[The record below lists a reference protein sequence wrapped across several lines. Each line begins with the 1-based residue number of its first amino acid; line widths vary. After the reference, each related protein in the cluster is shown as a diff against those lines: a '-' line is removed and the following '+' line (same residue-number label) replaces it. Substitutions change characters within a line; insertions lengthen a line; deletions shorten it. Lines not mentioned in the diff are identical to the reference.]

1 MKWRKALEAQT
12 SIRSKGHKDMSFLS
26 TLKPMELS
34 MLRGIV
40 RKTEFAYVEAK
51 HGKAF
56 VTDYEVDKLI
66 DSIGPEI
73 IERMIKFG
81 VDKGL
86 R

>member
-1 MKWRKALEAQT
+1 
-12 SIRSKGHKDMSFLS
+12 MSFIG

-34 MLRGIV
+34 LLRGIV

-51 HGKAF
+51 HGKS
-56 VTDYEVDKLI
+56 VITDAECDKLI
-66 DSIGPEI
+66 ESIGPEVV
-73 IERMIKFG
+73 ERMNKLR

>member
-1 MKWRKALEAQT
+1 
-12 SIRSKGHKDMSFLS
+12 MSFTK
-26 TLKPMELS
+26 TLKQEELS

-40 RKTEFAYVEAK
+40 KKVHFQHFDEK
-51 HGKAF
+51 HGASF
-56 VTDYEVDKLI
+56 VTNKMLDQMI

-73 IERMIKFG
+73 VERMIKFG

>member
-1 MKWRKALEAQT
+1 
-12 SIRSKGHKDMSFLS
+12 MSFIS

-34 MLRGIV
+34 LLRGIV

-51 HGKAF
+51 HGKSFIPDA
-56 VTDYEVDKLI
+56 ECDKLI
-66 DSIGPEI
+66 ESIGPEVV
-73 IERMIKFG
+73 ERMIKFG